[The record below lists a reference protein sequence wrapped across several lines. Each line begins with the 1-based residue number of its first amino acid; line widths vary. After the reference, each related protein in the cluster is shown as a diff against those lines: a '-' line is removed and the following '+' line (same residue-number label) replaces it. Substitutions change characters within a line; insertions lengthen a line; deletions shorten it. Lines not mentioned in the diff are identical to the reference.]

1 VSATETIQAI
11 AVASGYSNSA
21 VASAAYTINLPPPS
35 FTLSASPTSA
45 TIKSG
50 QSASITVTVT
60 PQNSF
65 SQAVSFSCSGLPTGY
80 GCSFSPSTL
89 TPAGTAVTTTL
100 SIGSSG
106 SSALLL
112 RAPWKMM
119 GGGLAL
125 ALLLLP
131 FRRGI
136 RYRITVILF
145 CAIAFT
151 IAGCGSGSS
160 PKQYSVT
167 VTAAGG
173 NITQT
178 TPLSLTVTQ

>member
-1 VSATETIQAI
+1 
-11 AVASGYSNSA
+11 
-21 VASAAYTINLPPPS
+21 
-35 FTLSASPTSA
+35 
-45 TIKSG
+45 
-50 QSASITVTVT
+50 
-60 PQNSF
+60 
-65 SQAVSFSCSGLPTGY
+65 
-80 GCSFSPSTL
+80 
-89 TPAGTAVTTTL
+89 VTTTL

-112 RAPWKMM
+112 RTPWKMM

-145 CAIAFT
+145 CVIAVT

-167 VTAAGG
+167 VTASGG

-178 TPLSLTVTQ
+178 TPVSLTVTQ